1 VRSTAAK
8 QGNAEEGPIS
18 FDGSICS
25 LRYISVLRRA
35 NFPAD
40 DLEEATRDLEHF
52 LDWYSTAQA
61 VPRNSEFAAELRF
74 LSKSAKQL
82 LDAVGALSSRASR
95 EVRYEAYKL
104 QTPLWAFY
112 ARTTVALNKT
122 PPDKGGQRMK
132 SEKLDLAFRVA
143 ILWRRTF
150 PIDKT
155 ITRTSAGGYRGP
167 VLDFV
172 KSVLKL
178 ERVRFQSSNA
188 LGKHLYEMRTIS
200 KGKVG
205 TPCSLIDEKARLTKR
220 GS

>member
-1 VRSTAAK
+1 MGTK
-8 QGNAEEGPIS
+8 QGNAGERPIS
-18 FDGSICS
+18 FDGPICS

-40 DLEEATRDLEHF
+40 DLEAATRDLEYF

-61 VPRNSEFAAELRF
+61 APRNSEFAAELIS
-74 LSKSAKQL
+74 LSKLAKQL
-82 LDAVGALSSRASR
+82 LDAVRVLSSRASR

-112 ARTTVALNKT
+112 ARTTVARNKI
-122 PPDKGGQRMK
+122 PSDKGGPKTQ

-143 ILWRRTF
+143 ILWRRKF
-150 PIDKT
+150 PIGKT
-155 ITRTSAGGYRGP
+155 ITRTSAGEYRGP
-167 VLDFV
+167 MLDFV
-172 KSVLKL
+172 KSVFKL

-188 LGKHLYEMRTIS
+188 LGRHLYEMRTIT

-205 TPCSLIDEKARLTKR
+205 APCSFIDEKARLTNL
-220 GS
+220 GN